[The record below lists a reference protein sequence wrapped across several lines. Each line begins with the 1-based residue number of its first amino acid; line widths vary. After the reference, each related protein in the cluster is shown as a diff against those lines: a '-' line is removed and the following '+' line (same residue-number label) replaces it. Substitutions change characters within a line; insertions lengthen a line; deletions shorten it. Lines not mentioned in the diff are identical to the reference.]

1 MSFEKFGLLD
11 NKPIDNPFTKTD
23 SLKFYYHQQANVDD
37 PDENVD
43 FIIGEN
49 NNYHQVGIASFQFDI
64 SIRKDDNNNF
74 NDEAINLVNNAL
86 ANTLK
91 EARLATTRDLI

>member
-1 MSFEKFGLLD
+1 MSFEKFDLLD

-23 SLKFYYHQQANVDD
+23 YLKFYYHQQANVDD
-37 PDENVD
+37 PVENVE

-49 NNYHQVGIASFQFDI
+49 INYHQIGIAFLQFDI

-74 NDEAINLVNNAL
+74 NDEAISLVKIAL